1 MNGEIDVMEAS
12 NQGTSGN
19 SAALHTNSGCD
30 MDVKRIMTGTATQ
43 SDCNNATNNNAGC
56 GVTGA
61 KPASYGAAFNKDGGG
76 IMAVEWRDAGIRI
89 WQFARGAIP
98 ADVTGAAPDPSSWGT
113 AMADFPSTNCNIGNH
128 FKNQSI
134 IVNIDLCGDML
145 ASTYGDSGCKLSTPF
160 SMLLQQGESRN
171 HPV

>member
-1 MNGEIDVMEAS
+1 
-12 NQGTSGN
+12 
-19 SAALHTNSGCD
+19 
-30 MDVKRIMTGTATQ
+30 
-43 SDCNNATNNNAGC
+43 
-56 GVTGA
+56 
-61 KPASYGAAFNKDGGG
+61 
-76 IMAVEWRDAGIRI
+76 MAVEWRDAGIRI
-89 WQFARGAIP
+89 WQFARGAVP

-145 ASTYGDSGCKLSTPF
+145 ASTYGDSGCKLSTPL
-160 SMLLQQGESRN
+160 SMLLQQGESRK